1 MKKIKIWFESFW
13 ESFDMNDNIFV
24 RSLRKRVD
32 VILDSQNPDYVFFT
46 RFDSQIYKY
55 PNAIRIFYNAENFA
69 PDFNL
74 CDYAIGFDEI
84 EFNDRYLRYPLYL
97 IPDYTYYPNDNYA
110 EDLRLAL
117 AKNEFTV
124 DELSSKEGFCSI
136 VVSRGGCRER
146 EEFFDILS
154 KYKQI
159 ASGGRWRNNIGGPV
173 DDKCEF
179 VRKYKFTIAFEN
191 SSTPGYTTEKLM
203 QAFAAKTVPIY
214 FGNPHIDQEFNSEAF
229 INVHQYSS
237 WEDVVSAIKRI
248 DQDDEKYMRMMKTP
262 AFVEGLIEKKREEL
276 DRFLWHIV
284 DQSKEEALRRQG
296 QLIQKYEKKY
306 KIGTELYRL
315 LVKASYVRLVI
326 KNKIRSLTRGEH

>member
-1 MKKIKIWFESFW
+1 MKEVRIWFESFW
-13 ESFDMNDNIFV
+13 KSFDMNDNIFV
-24 RSLRKRVD
+24 RSLRKRFK
-32 VILDSQNPDYVFFT
+32 VILDSNNPDYVFFT
-46 RFDSQIYKY
+46 RFDSQIYRY

-84 EFNDRYLRYPLYL
+84 VFNDRYLRYPLYL

-117 AKNEFTV
+117 AKDEFSE
-124 DELSSKEGFCSI
+124 DELHSKEGFCSI
-136 VVSRGGCRER
+136 VVSRGGCKER

-154 KYKQI
+154 EYKAI

-173 DDKCEF
+173 ADKCEF
-179 VRKYKFTIAFEN
+179 VKKYKFTIAFEN

-214 FGNPHIDQEFNSEAF
+214 FGNPHIDQEFNSAAF
-229 INVHQYSS
+229 INVHQYNS
-237 WEDVVSAIKRI
+237 WEEVVAAIKAV
-248 DQDDEKYMRMMKTP
+248 DQNDVKYLEMMRTP
-262 AFVEGLIEKKREEL
+262 AFVEGVIESKRDEF
-276 DRFLWHIV
+276 DNFLWNIFE
-284 DQSKEEALRRQG
+284 QPKEAALRRQG

-306 KIGTELYRL
+306 KIGTILYRQ

-326 KNKIRSLTRGEH
+326 KNKLKLLTRGER

>member
-1 MKKIKIWFESFW
+1 
-13 ESFDMNDNIFV
+13 MNDNVFV
-24 RSLRKRVD
+24 RSLRKRFD
-32 VILDSQNPDYVFFT
+32 VILDSKNPDYVFFT

-55 PNAIRIFYNAENFA
+55 PDAIRIFYNAENFA

-84 EFNDRYLRYPLYL
+84 VFNDRYLRFPLYL

-110 EDLRLAL
+110 QDLTLAL
-117 AKNEFTV
+117 AKNDFTE
-124 DELSSKEGFCSI
+124 DELSAKEGFCSI

-146 EEFFDILS
+146 EAFFDVLS
-154 KYKQI
+154 KYKEI

-173 DDKCEF
+173 DNKREF

-214 FGNPHIDQEFNSEAF
+214 FGNPHIDQEFNTEAF
-229 INVHQYSS
+229 VNVHQYSS
-237 WEDVVSAIKRI
+237 WEDVVVAIESI
-248 DQDDEKYMRMMKTP
+248 DQDDEKYMQMMQTP
-262 AFVEGLIEKKREEL
+262 AFVDGLIEKKREEF
-276 DRFLWHIV
+276 DQFLWNIF
-284 DQSKEEALRRQG
+284 DQPKAVALRRQG

-306 KIGTELYRL
+306 KIGTELYRF
-315 LVKASYVRLVI
+315 LVNASYVRLVI
-326 KNKIRSLTRGEH
+326 KNRLRSLTRGEH